1 MNRSIISLLCLS
13 LSGCAAVGPEFHE
26 PEVQA
31 PASYGD
37 WHGGDSSLRDTA
49 LAAGTAE
56 SFARF
61 DDPVLHDLQEK
72 ALAASFDVRSAAVRF
87 AQSRMARDVAAGSF
101 GPQVNARAGA
111 SRQRQSESGA
121 STRMVDAIAPAAN
134 RDALIE
140 KLSAP
145 FSLYQAGFDAS
156 WELDLWGRVRRSV
169 EAADAGMAEASSLL
183 RDVQLA
189 VQLEVAR
196 NYYELRAVQRQQA
209 LLRADLLATQEMAAL
224 VDARQRGGLASGLEV
239 EQQQSTLAELQGR
252 LPALLEQEA
261 AALNRLTL
269 LLAQTPGALQAQLAA
284 ADGVSPGASVHV
296 SAVDDPAVRGPDLAL
311 GVPGEVLRH
320 RPDIQAAEA
329 RLQAATARIGV
340 AAADLYPRVTLGLS
354 LGLESVDA
362 GKFGDWG
369 SRQWSLGPSLQLP
382 IFDNGRRRATVELR
396 ELEQQEAA
404 INFHKTVLKAW
415 HEMDDALS
423 AYAAERQRQQA
434 LAAREASARTTLE
447 LAAARA
453 RRGMS
458 DQLPVLQA
466 QRALLAVQRERSASD
481 SALALRLLAICKAS
495 GLAPQT

>member
-13 LSGCAAVGPEFHE
+13 FAGCAAVGPDFHE

-31 PASYGD
+31 PVSYGD
-37 WHGGDSSLRDTA
+37 WHGGAASLRDTD
-49 LAAGTAE
+49 LASGTSE
-56 SFARF
+56 SFAHF
-61 DDPVLHDLQEK
+61 DDPVLRGLQEQ
-72 ALAASFDVRSAAVRF
+72 ALAASLEVRSAALRF
-87 AQSRMARDVAAGSF
+87 AQSRMARDMAAASF
-101 GPQVNARAGA
+101 GPQAGARAGA
-111 SRQRQSESGA
+111 MRQRQSESGA
-121 STRMVDAIAPAAN
+121 GTRMVDAIAPAAN
-134 RDALIE
+134 RQVLID
-140 KLSAP
+140 KLSDP
-145 FSLYQAGFDAS
+145 FPLYQAGFDAS

-183 RDVQLA
+183 REMQLA

-196 NYYELRAVQRQQA
+196 NYYELRAAQRQQA
-209 LLRADLLATQEMAAL
+209 LLRADLVAAQEMSAL
-224 VDARQRGGLASGLEV
+224 VDARQRGGLASGLEL
-239 EQQQSTLAELQGR
+239 EQQQSAVADLQGR
-252 LPALLEQEA
+252 LPALPEQEA
-261 AALNRLTL
+261 AAINRLTL
-269 LLAQTPGALQAQLAA
+269 LLAQAPGALQAQLAA
-284 ADGVSPGASVHV
+284 ADNATTNH
-296 SAVDDPAVRGPDLAL
+296 PAPHGPDLAL

-340 AAADLYPRVTLGLS
+340 AVADLYPRVTLGLA
-354 LGLESVDA
+354 LGVESVDA

-404 INFHKTVLKAW
+404 IHYQKTVLKAW

-434 LAAREASARTTLE
+434 LAAREASASATLE
-447 LAAARA
+447 LATTRA

-495 GLAPQT
+495 GLAPQA